1 MDDYRTVTIPG
12 CAQHDGY
19 TSVTARLPW
28 KCIHCGAP
36 RGEPYLSRSWDG
48 SRQLEC
54 HSWINPCGHIETYS
68 EVRKWMDAQAPAKGP
83 DARGTEVPAR
93 ERHPP
98 CGEPVAWM
106 HVQGNHFEPSL
117 RELDDDEKARGWTQ
131 FPLYGAAV
139 PAPQTPSANDVAEAL
154 KHLNAL
160 RTDHWVA
167 TERIERLLT
176 KHTTKE
182 GS

>member
-28 KCIHCGAP
+28 KCIYCGAP

-68 EVRKWMDAQAPAKGP
+68 EVRKWMEAQAPAKGP
-83 DARGTEVPAR
+83 
-93 ERHPP
+93 
-98 CGEPVAWM
+98 EPV
-106 HVQGNHFEPSL
+106 N
-117 RELDDDEKARGWTQ
+117 
-131 FPLYGAAV
+131 AATNFDRWAAGYFSWV
-139 PAPQTPSANDVAEAL
+139 EQPPSADEVQIARDAYEAGRR
-154 KHLNAL
+154 NAM
-160 RTDHWVA
+160 D
-167 TERIERLLT
+167 T
-176 KHTTKE
+176 KAPA
-182 GS
+182 